1 MNESRMCT
9 KQSLRGSKR
18 HRLTR
23 WSEQQN
29 IREDKTIGRLLHRRR
44 NGYIGEE
51 TLKSVHGLVSSGKI
65 SSCTAKNKNYDSDY
79 SDNGQKVYMCTS
91 NCK

>member
-29 IREDKTIGRLLHRRR
+29 IREDKTIGRLLHRC
-44 NGYIGEE
+44 
-51 TLKSVHGLVSSGKI
+51 TLVSSGKI

-79 SDNGQKVYMCTS
+79 SDNGQKSICVHQTANNQFDQNPSKYGY
-91 NCK
+91 